1 MENFIRG
8 QAWAL
13 PPVVGR
19 WAEDSLHPGPR
30 ELTPYNV
37 TPAGGLLPTCPP
49 ACGPLR
55 CPTTHRR
62 REVPLA
68 YPCGRALP
76 QPHGRAGAPGASSL
90 SRLTSELEDQA
101 DQGDPSSNAVSQK
114 PEGYRSERALGRP
127 LPADFC

>member
-37 TPAGGLLPTCPP
+37 TLAGGLLEPCCPP
-49 ACGPLR
+49 ARLPVGLCAAQPPTDAERCRWPTHAGVPCPSLTAEPGPR
-55 CPTTHRR
+55 
-62 REVPLA
+62 VPA
-68 YPCGRALP
+68 PCL
-76 QPHGRAGAPGASSL
+76 
-90 SRLTSELEDQA
+90 D
-101 DQGDPSSNAVSQK
+101 
-114 PEGYRSERALGRP
+114 
-127 LPADFC
+127 

>member
-37 TPAGGLLPTCPP
+37 TLAGGLLEPCCPP
-49 ACGPLR
+49 AR
-55 CPTTHRR
+55 
-62 REVPLA
+62 
-68 YPCGRALP
+68 LP
-76 QPHGRAGAPGASSL
+76 
-90 SRLTSELEDQA
+90 
-101 DQGDPSSNAVSQK
+101 
-114 PEGYRSERALGRP
+114 RP
-127 LPADFC
+127 